1 MYEIIISVALFFAL
15 ACTSCVTM
23 TIATVATTA
32 YAMAASNTRLK
43 GKTLERIGDK
53 AALMETRDG
62 DIVCI
67 VYPFKEY
74 SDGMKVN
81 AKFRRGGYYEYQ
93 DESGSARRVPIYV
106 QSKNL
111 SSLVDTAISL
121 DSEYRKQNQPPVY
134 SI

>member
-1 MYEIIISVALFFAL
+1 
-15 ACTSCVTM
+15 
-23 TIATVATTA
+23 
-32 YAMAASNTRLK
+32 MAIFK
-43 GKTLERIGDK
+43 KTDS
-53 AALMETRDG
+53 
-62 DIVCI
+62 I

-74 SDGMKVN
+74 RDGMKVN

-121 DSEYRKQNQPPVY
+121 DSEYQKQNQPPVY

>member
-1 MYEIIISVALFFAL
+1 MKRLIFALFFAL
-15 ACTSCVTM
+15 ACTSCITM
-23 TIATVATTA
+23 TVATVATTA

-43 GKTLERIGDK
+43 GKTIEGIGDK

-74 SDGMKVN
+74 RDGMKVN

-93 DESGSARRVPIYV
+93 DESGTARLASVAVGPG
-106 QSKNL
+106 SHLK
-111 SSLVDTAISL
+111 
-121 DSEYRKQNQPPVY
+121 
-134 SI
+134 